1 VSSAM
6 LKMDARTRAEAAI
19 LARSAGWL

>member
-1 VSSAM
+1 M